1 MVAEGSAGPARRRSK
16 VVENATNEYLDA
28 LILSQAGRRQL
39 KVAMLHVR
47 VWEKCKAEG
56 RIVSN
61 EKFNERLR
69 YLIDSDKLESFGDI
83 SKWRFSE
90 VQLKTTRRAE

>member
-1 MVAEGSAGPARRRSK
+1 
-16 VVENATNEYLDA
+16 VENATDQYLDDV
-28 LILSQAGRRQL
+28 ILSQAGHRQL

-47 VWEKCKAEG
+47 VWDKCKDEE

-69 YLIDSDKLESFGDI
+69 HL
-83 SKWRFSE
+83 
-90 VQLKTTRRAE
+90 V

>member
-1 MVAEGSAGPARRRSK
+1 
-16 VVENATNEYLDA
+16 VENASNEYLDD
-28 LILSQAGRRQL
+28 LILSQAGHRQL

-69 YLIDSDKLESFGDI
+69 HLVNSGELEAFGNI
-83 SKWRFSE
+83 SNWRFSE
-90 VQLKTTRRAE
+90 VLRTQARRVE

>member
-1 MVAEGSAGPARRRSK
+1 
-16 VVENATNEYLDA
+16 VENASNEYLDD
-28 LILSQAGRRQL
+28 LILSQAGHRQL

-61 EKFNERLR
+61 ENFSERLR
-69 YLIDSDKLESFGDI
+69 HLVNSGELEAFGNI
-83 SKWRFSE
+83 SNWRFSE
-90 VQLKTTRRAE
+90 VRLKTQAAKRKTAE

>member
-1 MVAEGSAGPARRRSK
+1 M
-16 VVENATNEYLDA
+16 ENASNEYLDA
-28 LILSQAGRRQL
+28 LILSQAGHRQL

-47 VWEKCKAEG
+47 IWEKCKAEG

-69 YLIDSDKLESFGDI
+69 HLVDSGELEAFGNI
-83 SKWRFSE
+83 SNWRFSE
-90 VQLKTTRRAE
+90 VLRAQDPTNRKSVD

>member
-1 MVAEGSAGPARRRSK
+1 M
-16 VVENATNEYLDA
+16 ENATDQYLDDV
-28 LILSQAGRRQL
+28 ILSQAGQRQL

-47 VWEKCKAEG
+47 VWDKCKAEE

-69 YLIDSDKLESFGDI
+69 HLVDQGELRAFGNI
-83 SKWRFSE
+83 ENWQFSE
-90 VQLKTTRRAE
+90 VLRTHTTNRKPTE

>member
-1 MVAEGSAGPARRRSK
+1 M
-16 VVENATNEYLDA
+16 ENASNEYLDD
-28 LILSQAGRRQL
+28 LILSQAGHRQL

-47 VWEKCKAEG
+47 IWEKCKAEG

-69 YLIDSDKLESFGDI
+69 HLVDSGELEAFGNI
-83 SKWRFSE
+83 SNWRFSE
-90 VQLKTTRRAE
+90 VLRTQARRVE

>member
-1 MVAEGSAGPARRRSK
+1 M
-16 VVENATNEYLDA
+16 ENATDPYLDDV
-28 LILSQAGRRQL
+28 ILSQAGHRQL

-47 VWEKCKAEG
+47 VWDKCKAEE

-69 YLIDSDKLESFGDI
+69 HLVDSGELRAFGDI
-83 SKWRFSE
+83 TNWRFSE
-90 VQLKTTRRAE
+90 VLRTQDTTNRKPAE

>member
-1 MVAEGSAGPARRRSK
+1 M
-16 VVENATNEYLDA
+16 ENASNEYLDD
-28 LILSQAGRRQL
+28 LILSQAGHRQL

-69 YLIDSDKLESFGDI
+69 HLVDSGELEAFGNI
-83 SKWRFSE
+83 SNWRFSE
-90 VQLKTTRRAE
+90 VLRTQARRVE

>member
-1 MVAEGSAGPARRRSK
+1 
-16 VVENATNEYLDA
+16 VENASNEFLDEV
-28 LILSQAGRRQL
+28 ILSQAGHWQL

-47 VWEKCKAEG
+47 VWDKCEAEG

-69 YLIDSDKLESFGDI
+69 HLVDTGELRAFGDI
-83 SKWRFSE
+83 SNWRFSE
-90 VQLKTTRRAE
+90 VLRTQDTANRKPAE

>member
-1 MVAEGSAGPARRRSK
+1 
-16 VVENATNEYLDA
+16 VENASNEYLDD
-28 LILSQAGRRQL
+28 LILSQAGHRQL

-47 VWEKCKAEG
+47 IWEKCKAEG

-69 YLIDSDKLESFGDI
+69 HLVDSGELEAFGNI
-83 SKWRFSE
+83 SNWRFSE
-90 VQLKTTRRAE
+90 VLRTQARRVE